1 MESVKNS
8 KLMPMYLFIAPP
20 SIETLEDR
28 LRERN
33 TESEEDIQKRLSNA
47 QREIDYGTEL
57 GNFNYVLTNEVLEDA
72 FKDLQRVILEWY
84 PHLGGDGNG
93 EAKES
98 GEGKEGEDKGEKNAD
113 DGTENNTDTEEN
125 KVDAGEE
132 TPATREGDD
141 VAEAK

>member
-1 MESVKNS
+1 MQSVKNS

-57 GNFNYVLTNEVLEDA
+57 GNFNYVLTNDVLEDA
-72 FKDLQRVILEWY
+72 FKDLQRVIL
-84 PHLGGDGNG
+84 
-93 EAKES
+93 
-98 GEGKEGEDKGEKNAD
+98 
-113 DGTENNTDTEEN
+113 
-125 KVDAGEE
+125 
-132 TPATREGDD
+132 
-141 VAEAK
+141 